1 MLYGDDGDDQQ
12 EQAQPS
18 LSSLSPSCLFL
29 LWLME
34 DVQCDGEQQSVY
46 RELLSPHFQPPRSTA
61 DYTGRR
67 SGQHQP
73 PASSTL
79 TLAGLS
85 SSQSV
90 NWHKYHRLSH
100 ISSTPPHTP
109 HPTSPHHLGLLSSLH
124 FSSSSR
130 LQTLLYLSAYG
141 NFIYYRILE
150 ALALDFKIEI
160 S

>member
-109 HPTSPHHLGLLSSLH
+109 HPTSPHQLGLSVLLTLLIVLQTPDPSVLVSIWKFYILQDFRGSSP
-124 FSSSSR
+124 R
-130 LQTLLYLSAYG
+130 LQ
-141 NFIYYRILE
+141 N
-150 ALALDFKIEI
+150 
-160 S
+160 

>member
-18 LSSLSPSCLFL
+18 LSSLSPSCVFL

-79 TLAGLS
+79 HWPGSPHL
-85 SSQSV
+85 SQSIGTNIIV
-90 NWHKYHRLSH
+90 CLTYLVLHLTHH
-100 ISSTPPHTP
+100 TPPHL
-109 HPTSPHHLGLLSSLH
+109 TSSASCPPYTSHRPPD
-124 FSSSSR
+124 SR
-130 LQTLLYLSAYG
+130 PFCTCQHMEILYITG
-141 NFIYYRILE
+141 F
-150 ALALDFKIEI
+150 
-160 S
+160 